1 MLRDTTTRASQKKSE
16 KGCAT
21 IRCIACHADC
31 SLPIGRLV
39 ATRNTLIVECLRCKR
54 RFALDIEARR
64 LTPDGD

>member
-1 MLRDTTTRASQKKSE
+1 MLRDKTPRVAQKKSE

-31 SLPIGRLV
+31 ILPIGRLV
-39 ATRNTLIVECLRCKR
+39 ATRNTLIVECPRCKR
-54 RFALDIEARR
+54 KMALEIEARR